1 MKKKRSIVSALAGAV
16 MAATT
21 VGAVGVVG
29 QAGAA
34 TSLGNQKSTY
44 FPPKKVA
51 YSQQLTWK
59 TGPANTKLLT
69 IIGTYPTSTG

>member
-1 MKKKRSIVSALAGAV
+1 MKKRSFASALAGAAL
-16 MAATT
+16 MLGT
-21 VGAVGVVG
+21 VGLASTQV
-29 QAGAA
+29 GAA